1 MADPLREG
9 WHVIEEAAYHA
20 DPCPAPSMSASCAKT
35 IIGKTLLHAWREHP
49 RSPYKVKDKASGR
62 ADRGSAAHAC
72 LFGGKAIV
80 AIEAENYQTKA
91 AKEARD
97 NAAKAGMI
105 PVLAREYPYIE
116 EMVEIA
122 GPRFDALHGEE
133 PDCEITAIWKPR
145 GQGWRRGRLDSIRKD
160 RRLIVDY
167 KTTEA
172 SVDALSC
179 ERRIF
184 SESMHIQAAA
194 YVEAVETLNPELCGR
209 VEFVFQFQEQKPPF
223 ALSPPIIMS
232 EAAMTLG
239 RAQWE
244 RAGLL
249 WDAALK
255 RNHFPAYAATPHPA
269 CPPPWELTRWEE
281 REQSDNTLNPE
292 MQDG

>member
-1 MADPLREG
+1 MADTLRQG
-9 WHVIEEAAYHA
+9 WHDISEEDYHA
-20 DPCPAPSMSASCAKT
+20 DPCPSPSMSASCAKT

-49 RSPYKVKDKASGR
+49 HSPYLTKDKTSPR
-62 ADRGSAAHAC
+62 SDRGSAAHAC
-72 LFGGKAIV
+72 LFGGKQIV
-80 AIEAENYQTKA
+80 AVEAENWQTKA
-91 AKEARD
+91 AKQARD
-97 NAAKAGMI
+97 NARDAGMI
-105 PVLAREYPYIE
+105 PVLAREFPYIE

-122 GPRFDALHGEE
+122 GQRFDALHGGE
-133 PDCEITAIWKPR
+133 PDCEITAIWQLP

-172 SVDALSC
+172 AVDALSC
-179 ERRIF
+179 EKRIF
-184 SESMHIQAAA
+184 SEGYHIQAAA
-194 YVEAVETLNPELCGR
+194 YVEAVETLHPELCGR
-209 VEFVFQFQEQKPPF
+209 VEFAFQFQEQKPPF
-223 ALSPPIIMS
+223 ALSPPILMS

-249 WDAALK
+249 WDNAVR
-255 RNHFPAYAATPHPA
+255 RNFFPAYTSDPHTA

-281 REQSDNTLNPE
+281 REQSDNTLNVE